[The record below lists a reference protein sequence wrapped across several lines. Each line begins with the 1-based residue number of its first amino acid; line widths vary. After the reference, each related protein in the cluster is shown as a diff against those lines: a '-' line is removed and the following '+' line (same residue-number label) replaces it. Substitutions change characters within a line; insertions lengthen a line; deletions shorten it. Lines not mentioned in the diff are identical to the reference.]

1 MTQLHTELEL
11 LKNEVINMWEL
22 VISQLN
28 KCKTSLLNFDEDL
41 AHEVISNEKRVNAY
55 ELKLDRD
62 CEDIFAL
69 FCPVAVDLRFVL
81 AVLKI
86 NYNLERLGDIA
97 EGISR
102 LVMDVDVAFEKE
114 LLDESKVL
122 VMFDTIQ
129 EMLTSA
135 AEAFDHDDTKQA
147 RSIFK
152 KDEVL
157 NKINAEANDVIAGII
172 EREPDKIFHCLS
184 LLSMIRKLER
194 AGDQVKNVA
203 EETIFYIEAK
213 VLKHKGKNKKKA

>member
-11 LKNEVINMWEL
+11 LKSETLSMWDLVYSQIEKCEL
-22 VISQLN
+22 
-28 KCKTSLLNFDEDL
+28 SLINFDEDL

-69 FCPVAVDLRFVL
+69 FSPVAVDLRFVL

-97 EGISR
+97 DGISH
-102 LVMDVDVAFEKE
+102 LVMDVDIPFDKE
-114 LLDESKVL
+114 LLDESRVL
-122 VMFDTIQ
+122 VMFDTMK
-129 EMLTSA
+129 EMLKDA
-135 AEAFDHDDTKQA
+135 AEAFEHENTKLA

-152 KDEVL
+152 RDEIL
-157 NKINAEANDVIAGII
+157 NKVNEDANEVIAGII
-172 EREPDKIFHCLS
+172 NKKPDRIYHSLS

-194 AGDQVKNVA
+194 GGDQVKNVA

-213 VLKHKGKNKKKA
+213 VLKHKKKKKKA

>member
-11 LKNEVINMWEL
+11 LKSEALNMWNL
-22 VISQLN
+22 VHSQID
-28 KCKTSLLNFDEDL
+28 KCETALVNFDDDM
-41 AHEVISNEKRVNAY
+41 AHEVITNEKRVNAY

-97 EGISR
+97 DGISR
-102 LVMDVDVAFEKE
+102 LVMDVDNAFEKE

-122 VMFDTIQ
+122 VMFDTMKD
-129 EMLTSA
+129 MLKDA
-135 AEAFDHDDTKQA
+135 AEAFEHEDSKLA

-152 KDEVL
+152 RDEILNEVNANANEVL
-157 NKINAEANDVIAGII
+157 AAII
-172 EREPDKIFHCLS
+172 KREPDKIYHCLT

-194 AGDQVKNVA
+194 GGDQVKNIA
-203 EETIFYIEAK
+203 EETIFYIDAK
-213 VLKHKGKNKKKA
+213 VLKHKKKKKV